1 MIEVIDNEKDWKQV
15 LLSCDS
21 YDFYH
26 TYDYHLISKK
36 EDELPILI
44 TYRENDKTIAIPFLK
59 RTIDNTA
66 FFDLTSV
73 YGYAGPIYKNIDASF
88 NNDLFRTE
96 LEQVFSELSIV
107 SVFSRL
113 HPYLKKQ
120 SIVLNN
126 LGQTPTLG
134 KVVNINLTL
143 PLDEQRMQYGKSTKN
158 RTNKCRRLCNVVLA
172 KTDEQIN
179 SFIDVYYENMDRLS
193 ANKDYY
199 FSRKYFFDFLK
210 CTDFETDILLVQ
222 LEETGEVIAGSMFVK
237 TNDIVQFHLSGTRNS
252 ALNLAPANL
261 FLDEMRVKATE
272 QDYKIFNLGGGVGSK
287 EDSLFKF
294 KSSFSKEHHE
304 FKVWKHIVN
313 NNKYLELIGD
323 KEIDVNEQ
331 FFPLYRK

>member
-36 EDELPILI
+36 DDELPILV
-44 TYRENDKTIAIPFLK
+44 TYSEDDKTIAIPFLK
-59 RTIDNTA
+59 RPIENTDY
-66 FFDLTSV
+66 FDLTSV
-73 YGYAGPIYKNIDASF
+73 YGYAGPIYSNIKESF
-88 NNDLFRTE
+88 NNTLFRTE
-96 LEQVFSELSIV
+96 LEQLFSELNIV

-113 HPYLKKQ
+113 HPYLKNQ
-120 SIVLNN
+120 SVILNS

-172 KTDEQIN
+172 KTTEQIDT
-179 SFIDVYYENMDRLS
+179 FIDVYYENMDRLH

-222 LEETGEVIAGSMFVK
+222 HQETGEVIAGSMFVK
-237 TNDIVQFHLSGTRNS
+237 TNDIVQFHLSGTRNN

-272 QDYKIFNLGGGVGSK
+272 QNYKIFNLGGGVGSK
-287 EDSLFKF
+287 EDSLFNF

-304 FKVWKHIVN
+304 FKVWKHIAN
-313 NNKYLELIGD
+313 NDRYQKLIGA
-323 KEIDVNEQ
+323 KEIDKNEQ